1 MSKSELLASRVWDG
15 VSITNVLRKEPSEH
29 YSCVLRWRWGWREWQ
44 TVARVEPREAVE
56 VDFKGRR
63 FAGSFTTS
71 SGMVHVISL
80 IGRKSAQLTGV
91 PPVNLARALLHEI
104 VAEAYAA
111 GMLR

>member
-1 MSKSELLASRVWDG
+1 MSNSEPLASRAWDG

-29 YSCVLRWRWGWREWQ
+29 YTCVLAWRWVWREWQ
-44 TVARVEPREAVE
+44 TVARAESREAVE

-91 PPVNLARALLHEI
+91 PPVNLARALMHEI
-104 VAEAYAA
+104 VAEADAA